1 MGKEHVS
8 YIIQPKTTDGNDT
21 IIRDVSQGNNTYHIT
36 FSFTIKSFLKKKT
49 YYILYYIIV

>member
-36 FSFTIKSFLKKKT
+36 FSFTIKSFLKKKI